1 MRLAQRKAQL
11 ESTREQ
17 EEDVEGDEETQEREV
32 KEGHERFARMF
43 EGIEDSSSEEDG
55 GDDEDDAAQV
65 GGKVQGLQLSGGK
78 TGRGDGEADKEGIV
92 VV

>member
-17 EEDVEGDEETQEREV
+17 EEDVDELTQEKEV

-43 EGIEDSSSEEDG
+43 EGIEDSSSSSS
-55 GDDEDDAAQV
+55 DDEDDDEAEV
-65 GGKVQGLQLSGGK
+65 VGKVEIDEGEGK
-78 TGRGDGEADKEGIV
+78 V